1 MSAHTINSLNIP
13 DPAISFVSE
22 NGILLEFAAPDSTSV
37 DPVLQQRLCELARL
51 LDSHSIVGPLLCD
64 IVTAPGSLLLLLHDG
79 RTARRLLRHAETL
92 WHASAQHAV
101 GRDAITIPVSYGGD
115 AGPDLTAAAQ
125 HCGLSPEDFVRRHH
139 AREYYVQNLGFMP
152 GFAYL
157 GGLDPALHLPR
168 KTTPATRVPAGS
180 VAIGGS
186 FTGVYPAASPGGWH
200 VIGRTT
206 LALFDV
212 HAESPCLLQPGD
224 RVRFVVQEA
233 SS

>member
-1 MSAHTINSLNIP
+1 MSVSSANSIHIP

-22 NGILLEFAAPDSTSV
+22 NGILLEFAASDSTAV
-37 DPVLQQRLCELARL
+37 DTVLQQRLCELARL
-51 LDSHSIVGPLLCD
+51 LDGHPIVGPLLCD

-92 WHASAQHAV
+92 WHASAHPSAS
-101 GRDAITIPVSYGGD
+101 RAAITIPVHYGGN
-115 AGPDLTAAAQ
+115 AGPDLKAAAQ
-125 HCGLSPEDFVRRHH
+125 CCGLSPDEFVRRHS
-139 AREYYVQNLGFMP
+139 AIEYSVQNLGFMP

-200 VIGRTT
+200 IIGHTS

-212 HAESPCLLQPGD
+212 NADSPCLLQPGD
-224 RVRFVVQEA
+224 RVRFVVQEFA
-233 SS
+233 S